1 MKDPAAKFLEKALS
15 SDSVTLDLR
24 LSKGLSRPNPS
35 GACRFMACVESQLR
49 STPEFF
55 PCQLDPS
62 ELGSSFDFLAKH
74 LTTGKQV
81 TATGR
86 MVHGDNS
93 TFVIESLTLAVHKDV
108 TKDANQV
115 NRSRD
120 HDSDSPSP

>member
-15 SDSVTLDLR
+15 TDSVTLDLR
-24 LSKGLSRPNPS
+24 LSKGLSRQNPT
-35 GACRFMACVESQLR
+35 GACRFMAFVESSR
-49 STPEFF
+49 SSTPEFF

-62 ELGSSFDFLAKH
+62 ELGFSFDFLAKH

-86 MVHGDNS
+86 MVHGDHS
-93 TFVIESLTLAVHKDV
+93 TFLIESLTLALQKDLM
-108 TKDANQV
+108 KGANQV
-115 NRSRD
+115 KRTRD